1 MKVAAQIRGL
11 GVKTKPWSNWSFVCR
26 LKAGSVPS
34 VGPSRR
40 KYWSSPLTLTRI
52 SPSIWPTPSYPAV
65 SCRAC
70 SRGRFFGRF
79 AKAYY
84 IGIVRQ
90 IYKVKQ
96 VCAVASVTQHRIRE
110 TCIGCGIVP
119 PFSTPMEESGG
130 QGRIRLKNPCISSNR
145 LPWLWPYPWRQS
157 ATNLIFCVAGPS
169 KCRRL
174 GVCFPGEHSLLQSP
188 LHREAFPRRALP
200 AGRQSQWDLIPV
212 RGGESAT
219 LPQLS
224 EMDRAI
230 ARRTG

>member
-1 MKVAAQIRGL
+1 MAAMAHGEDSDEKARFVHNPDDSGVGRKAHQKCVKGQI
-11 GVKTKPWSNWSFVCR
+11 
-26 LKAGSVPS
+26 A
-34 VGPSRR
+34 
-40 KYWSSPLTLTRI
+40 
-52 SPSIWPTPSYPAV
+52 A
-65 SCRAC
+65 
-70 SRGRFFGRF
+70 
-79 AKAYY
+79 
-84 IGIVRQ
+84 
-90 IYKVKQ
+90 

-174 GVCFPGEHSLLQSP
+174 GVCFPDEHSLLQSP